1 MLIQSNET
9 INKPIEKWA
18 QDTDSADQE
27 QMTLTFI
34 KIALKNWKY
43 TEISLLMYQIG
54 KAPKN
59 MLQIYCNIFL
69 NIKVYSF

>member
-1 MLIQSNET
+1 MNNQRKNIHSSYHQELISVIPKMLIQSNEKT

-34 KIALKNWKY
+34 KIRKLK
-43 TEISLLMYQIG
+43 IH
-54 KAPKN
+54 
-59 MLQIYCNIFL
+59 
-69 NIKVYSF
+69 